1 MLVTTQAEMV
11 SVKVALVEM
20 LEYYVKVS
28 KTVTVWVPIV
38 AALLVET
45 ESSPAEFIVTSAADN
60 AAWLE
65 VRTLLTENVNP
76 PHRPVDKSDAL
87 TVSIA

>member
-1 MLVTTQAEMV
+1 MV

-20 LEYYVKVS
+20 LEYYVKVC

-45 ESSPAEFIVTSAADN
+45 EISPAEFIVTSAADN
-60 AAWLE
+60 AA
-65 VRTLLTENVNP
+65 
-76 PHRPVDKSDAL
+76 
-87 TVSIA
+87 